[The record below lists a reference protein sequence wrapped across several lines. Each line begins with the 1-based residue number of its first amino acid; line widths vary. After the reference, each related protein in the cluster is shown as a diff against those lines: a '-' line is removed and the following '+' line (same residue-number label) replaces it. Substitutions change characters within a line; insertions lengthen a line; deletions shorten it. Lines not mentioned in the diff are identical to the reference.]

1 MNTLVSLLVCVAAI
15 AIIALIVWRPGK
27 KAATA
32 SYAAP
37 PSREERFAELD
48 ARLVRRDEL
57 QNLLQAQQKIQAIK
71 LYREDT
77 GASLREA
84 KLIIDRMAATNAV
97 AVHSTFAEPGSHE
110 LTSQFTTEIQ
120 DCLRVGHKIEAIK
133 IYREQTG
140 VSLKEAKNAVERM
153 EAEMR

>member
-15 AIIALIVWRPGK
+15 AIIAWIVWRPGK
-27 KAATA
+27 KAASL
-32 SYAAP
+32 SYEAP
-37 PSREERFAELD
+37 PTRVGRLAELD

-57 QNLLQAQQKIQAIK
+57 QSLLQARQKIQAIK
-71 LYREDT
+71 LFREDT

-84 KLIIDRMAATNAV
+84 KEIIERMIATNDIA
-97 AVHSTFAEPGSHE
+97 APFTFAEAGSSE
-110 LTSQFTTEIQ
+110 QTSQFTKEIQ
-120 DCLRVGHKIEAIK
+120 DCLRARKKIEAIK

-140 VSLKEAKNAVERM
+140 TSLKEAKNAVERM

>member
-1 MNTLVSLLVCVAAI
+1 MNTLISLLVCVAAI

-27 KAATA
+27 KAASI

-37 PSREERFAELD
+37 SSREERFAELD

-57 QNLLQAQQKIQAIK
+57 QSLLQAQQKIQAIK
-71 LYREDT
+71 LFREDT

-84 KLIIDRMAATNAV
+84 KEIIDRMVATNTSAV
-97 AVHSTFAEPGSHE
+97 PSAFVEPGSHE

-120 DCLRVGHKIEAIK
+120 DCLRAGHKIEAIK
-133 IYREQTG
+133 IYRAQTG
-140 VSLKEAKNAVERM
+140 TSLREAKDAVERM